1 MIEKNTKQ
9 ISIGLENEIANELLN
24 EIEELQETEN
34 KNNFGIF
41 DLIFISI
48 ISLASG
54 ILLALIFIYLRNI
67 RNAKSIEYDFEEAK
81 DDNSLFS
88 SMPSNL
94 SIENDIDQQAF
105 DLAVT
110 YFEMQDIEN
119 AKKILMK
126 LVKDSQNEDIKVAS
140 LNLLKKID

>member
-1 MIEKNTKQ
+1 
-9 ISIGLENEIANELLN
+9 
-24 EIEELQETEN
+24 
-34 KNNFGIF
+34 
-41 DLIFISI
+41 
-48 ISLASG
+48 
-54 ILLALIFIYLRNI
+54 
-67 RNAKSIEYDFEEAK
+67 
-81 DDNSLFS
+81 
-88 SMPSNL
+88 MPSNL

-140 LNLLKKID
+140 VNLLKKID